1 MKKPHI
7 TDLKLHYGDEFPDIH
22 KSLLDTLQEKDST
35 GITFL
40 HGPLG
45 TGKTINYL
53 RYLVNEIRD
62 KTLIYVP
69 PDLVNVS
76 YLFSSFI
83 YGSKVVLCNSSLQE
97 IAQPA
102 FLSFLMEQQKSILI
116 IEEAENIILDR
127 TQDAFLPKQ
136 AVSNLLN
143 LSDGL
148 LGDAM
153 HQQIICTFNCD
164 VQGIDPALLRE
175 RRLW

>member
-1 MKKPHI
+1 
-7 TDLKLHYGDEFPDIH
+7 
-22 KSLLDTLQEKDST
+22 
-35 GITFL
+35 
-40 HGPLG
+40 
-45 TGKTINYL
+45 
-53 RYLVNEIRD
+53 
-62 KTLIYVP
+62 
-69 PDLVNVS
+69 
-76 YLFSSFI
+76 
-83 YGSKVVLCNSSLQE
+83 
-97 IAQPA
+97 
-102 FLSFLMEQQKSILI
+102 MEQQNSILI